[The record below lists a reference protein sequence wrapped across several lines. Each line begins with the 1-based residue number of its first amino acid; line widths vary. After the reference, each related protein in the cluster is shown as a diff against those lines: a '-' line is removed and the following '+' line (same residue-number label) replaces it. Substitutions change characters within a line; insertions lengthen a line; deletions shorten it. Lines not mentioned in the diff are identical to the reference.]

1 MSAVSKSVAISP
13 TAAQAAGCTAQCPGV
28 QTDYPDG
35 WAREYTLSATAAS
48 GWQFVKFTWS
58 KVRHTASGTTPI
70 GDYESSSNPSTAADG
85 LAEARVYGDK
95 TYWQENLLEN
105 IVAHFEQTTPPITR
119 YTLYAQ
125 ASPNNGGEVKV
136 GSSNWGSTASQG
148 NIVSGTSCRVYARPA
163 LQYRFVSW
171 SDGGAQEH
179 DVTLYSN
186 LYLAAYFEYAPATT
200 YLITASAS
208 PANGGTVSFRGTP
221 GRSTISIRAIA
232 GSTVSLVA
240 TPANGWRFLRWS
252 DGGAQTHDIVATSD
266 MDLIAYFKRLPTH
279 LLVNSYNLSYPIR
292 LVYDPATNL
301 LVANY

>member
-1 MSAVSKSVAISP
+1 MSSVSKSVAISP
-13 TAAQAAGCTAQCPGV
+13 PAAAAAGCTAQCSGE
-28 QTDYPDG
+28 QTDYSDG
-35 WAREYTLSATAAS
+35 WYRAYTLSATEAT
-48 GWQFVKFTWS
+48 GWRFVKFTWDRV
-58 KVRHTASGTTPI
+58 KVTAAGSELLGEV
-70 GDYESSSNPSTAADG
+70 ESAFNPSTAQDG
-85 LAEARVYGDK
+85 VSEARIYGDK
-95 TYWQENLLEN
+95 TFWQENLIEN

-148 NIVSGTSCRVYARPA
+148 DIVSGTSCRVYARPA

-186 LYLAAYFEYAPATT
+186 LYLTAYFEYAPATT

-208 PANGGTVSFRGTP
+208 PANGGTVSFSGTP
-221 GRSTISIRAIA
+221 GGSTISIRAIA

-266 MDLIAYFKRLPTH
+266 MDLIAYFERLPTH

-301 LVANY
+301 LVADY